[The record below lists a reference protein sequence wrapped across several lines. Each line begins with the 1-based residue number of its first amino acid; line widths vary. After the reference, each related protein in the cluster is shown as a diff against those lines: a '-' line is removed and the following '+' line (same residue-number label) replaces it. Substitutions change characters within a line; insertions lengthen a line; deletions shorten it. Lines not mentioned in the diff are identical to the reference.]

1 MIPTRAGTGWRLSM
15 TGVSNFTTIMDPTLK
30 QDGQGFILTFL
41 LSLFLGAGNRD
52 SSAGGVEMAHSCFAS
67 NPLH

>member
-1 MIPTRAGTGWRLSM
+1 M

-30 QDGQGFILTFL
+30 QDGQGFILMFL
-41 LSLFLGAGNRD
+41 LSLFLGTGNRD
-52 SSAGGVEMAHSCFAS
+52 SFASGVEMAYSCFAS

>member
-1 MIPTRAGTGWRLSM
+1 M

-30 QDGQGFILTFL
+30 QDGQGFILASL

>member
-1 MIPTRAGTGWRLSM
+1 M

-30 QDGQGFILTFL
+30 QDGQGFILAFL

-52 SSAGGVEMAHSCFAS
+52 SSAGGMEMAHSCFAS